1 MGKAAAKK
9 RQRAIDEAT
18 LPNPIA
24 DGAVISG
31 LLYLGPVS
39 TASNQSYL
47 RSQQISHIISVGR
60 SPSETFKSIDAPG
73 CGPRPLTYH
82 RFALPD
88 TVDAD
93 IRSCVHKA
101 CKIIDSAA
109 AAGERVFIHC
119 VAAISRSPMI
129 VAAYLMRHRGQT
141 LAESL
146 ATIARVRPVI
156 SPNRGFLMQ
165 LALMEVEVF
174 GEQKSFEVHLRGEKV
189 VLRLETEKGRD
200 LAESTHTEMSAASQA
215 VELPS

>member
-1 MGKAAAKK
+1 MGKVAAKK

-18 LPNPIA
+18 LPRSTE

-60 SPSETFKSIDAPG
+60 SPSETFKSIDIPG
-73 CGPRPLTYH
+73 CAPRPLTYH

-93 IRSCVHKA
+93 IRSSVHKT
-101 CKIIDSAA
+101 CKIIENAA
-109 AAGERVFIHC
+109 AAGERVYIHC

-146 ATIARVRPVI
+146 ANIARVRPVI

-165 LALMEVEVF
+165 LASMEVEVF
-174 GEQKSFEVHLRGEKV
+174 GEQKSFEVRLRGEKV

-200 LAESTHTEMSAASQA
+200 LAEPAQPDTSVASQQLA
-215 VELPS
+215 LPR